1 MIARSIAGLVLAF
14 GVSATAH
21 AQLEPFTDYDID
33 QRVSQ
38 VTLVKV
44 DNNMM
49 DDYLEGLRDTWVA
62 ANAVA
67 KELGHIEDYAIYASD
82 LQASGDFN
90 LMLVVSF
97 KTTAD
102 LAPSKQRYDA
112 FMAAWGEDRVQRN
125 REISK
130 DYPSMRSI
138 SGEYQVRKIT
148 IK

>member
-1 MIARSIAGLVLAF
+1 MIARSIAAGALAL
-14 GVSATAH
+14 GMTTAAH

-44 DNNMM
+44 NNNMI
-49 DDYLEGLRDTWVA
+49 DDYLEGLRATWVA
-62 ANAVA
+62 ANELA

-82 LQASGDFN
+82 LPASGDFN
-90 LMLVVSF
+90 LMLVVTF

-102 LAPSKQRYDA
+102 LAPSKAKYDA
-112 FMAAWGEDRVQRN
+112 FMARQGESRVDEN

-130 DYPSMRSI
+130 NYPSMRSI
-138 SGEYQVRKIT
+138 AGEYQVRKIT